1 MAKILAIDDEP
12 EFLEQVKVFLE
23 QEGHQVETALD
34 GPTGLEKARKFQ
46 PALVL
51 LDIIMSGMDG
61 FEVLKRL
68 SWKSETSR
76 IPVIMLTAKGE
87 TESLFKAQDLSA
99 TDYLVKPF
107 TAESLLEVVN
117 RYTL

>member
-12 EFLEQVKVFLE
+12 ELLEQVKVFLE
-23 QEGHQVETALD
+23 QEGHTVETALD
-34 GPTGLEKARKFQ
+34 GPTGLQKVREFQ
-46 PALVL
+46 PVLIL
-51 LDIIMSGMDG
+51 LDIIMPGMDG

-68 SWKSETSR
+68 SWKSETSQ

-87 TESLFKAQDLSA
+87 TESVFKAQGLSA

-117 RYTL
+117 RYAL

>member
-12 EFLEQVKVFLE
+12 EFLEQVKIFLE
-23 QEGHQVETALD
+23 QEGHKVETALD
-34 GPTGLEKARKFQ
+34 GVTGLEKVSQFQ
-46 PALVL
+46 PGLIL
-51 LDIIMSGMDG
+51 LDIIMPGMDG

-68 SWKSETSR
+68 SWKQGTNQ
-76 IPVIMLTAKGE
+76 IPVVMLTAKGE
-87 TESLFKAQDLSA
+87 TESVFKAQDLSA
-99 TDYLVKPF
+99 MDYLIKPF